1 MNEEDKNKIAD
12 STINFIDERLAVVS
26 NQLAGVE
33 NDIEQFKVKN
43 QVSTD
48 LPEQARLTLSN
59 VNDIQQQLTLQ
70 DVQINVVQSIED
82 HLKGNNQRVVPN
94 AAVIAGPNLYYY
106 CAGVQCTGFGKGPAV
121 ADHKAG

>member
-43 QVSTD
+43 QLSTD
-48 LPEQARLTLSN
+48 LAEQARLALSN
-59 VNDIQQQLTLQ
+59 ASDVQQQLT
-70 DVQINVVQSIED
+70 IPRRTN
-82 HLKGNNQRVVPN
+82 
-94 AAVIAGPNLYYY
+94 
-106 CAGVQCTGFGKGPAV
+106 
-121 ADHKAG
+121 